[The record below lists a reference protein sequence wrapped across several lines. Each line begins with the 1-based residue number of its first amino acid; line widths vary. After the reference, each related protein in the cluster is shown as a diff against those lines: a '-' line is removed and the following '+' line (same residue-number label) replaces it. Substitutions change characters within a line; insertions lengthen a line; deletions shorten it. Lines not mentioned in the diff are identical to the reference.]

1 MMKLPLLATPLLAAL
16 LLSTSSCA
24 KKDDPA
30 ASPATGTG
38 SYTLDGRAVTSK
50 ATAVVNTTRTTTGQT
65 YDVLDVQLV
74 TTPQPASGPET
85 VDLVFQKPTG
95 QPSAAYQ
102 LNTISLLNAGRTQSI
117 SYANDA
123 TTLTTTSGGGFSG
136 TFSATAT
143 GSAIRSG
150 VFTDV
155 RP

>member
-1 MMKLPLLATPLLAAL
+1 MKLPSLATPLLAAVL
-16 LLSTSSCA
+16 LLGPVGCS

-30 ASPATGTG
+30 ATPAAGTG
-38 SYTLDGRAVTSK
+38 SYTLDGRAVACK
-50 ATAVVNTTRTTTGQT
+50 ATAVVNTTRTTTGQN

-74 TTPQPASGPET
+74 TTPQPQSGPET
-85 VDLVFQKPTG
+85 VDLLFQKLSG
-95 QPSAAYQ
+95 QSNTAYQ
-102 LNTISLLNAGRTQSI
+102 LTSISLLNGGRAQSI
-117 SYANDA
+117 GYANDA